1 MADGEA
7 DTVGAADGTAA
18 ATETANADKTVTVAN
33 AESSF
38 AYFRMDSANTP
49 ELAATRMLVANDS
62 ANDVMSSSPSLYLPS
77 S

>member
-7 DTVGAADGTAA
+7 DVGAADGTAA
-18 ATETANADKTVTVAN
+18 ATATANADKTVTFAN

-38 AYFRMDSANTP
+38 AYFWMDLANAP

-62 ANDVMSSSPSLYLPS
+62 ANNVMPSSPSLYLPS